1 MNLEKLK
8 KALKEEKI
16 DEAEGILEEVGTNKY
31 EPAIPLLIEFLKSTD
46 NHRLRNSIALTLSDI
61 ENEIAVEPLIEMI
74 NDPKTLGFRGSLLFA
89 LKPFDCSSHLE
100 TLIYHLL
107 SGNFEVQ
114 MEAYQLIEENIHSD
128 LSDDVILKCII
139 KVKKEL
145 DEIERKK
152 EILSDALDL
161 LFSLKEV

>member
-8 KALKEEKI
+8 KALEEEKI

-46 NHRLRNSIALTLSDI
+46 NHRLRDSIALTLSDI
-61 ENEIAVEPLIEMI
+61 GNEIAVEPLIEMI

-89 LKPFDCSSHLE
+89 LKPFDCSSHFE

-128 LSDDVILKCII
+128 LSDDLILKCII

-145 DEIERKK
+145 DEIERQK

>member
-114 MEAYQLIEENIHSD
+114 MEAYQLIEENIYSD

>member
-46 NHRLRNSIALTLSDI
+46 NHLLRNSIALTLSDI

>member
-8 KALKEEKI
+8 KALEEEKI

-61 ENEIAVEPLIEMI
+61 GNEIAVEPLIEMI

-114 MEAYQLIEENIHSD
+114 MESYQLIEENIHSD
-128 LSDDVILKCII
+128 LSDDLILKCII

-145 DEIERKK
+145 DEIERQK